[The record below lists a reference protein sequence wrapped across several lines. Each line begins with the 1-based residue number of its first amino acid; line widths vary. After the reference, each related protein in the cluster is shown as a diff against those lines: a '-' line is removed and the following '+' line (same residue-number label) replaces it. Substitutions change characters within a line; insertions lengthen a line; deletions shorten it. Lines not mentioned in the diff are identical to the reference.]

1 MLLAQISLTLVIHL
15 YHPLLL
21 ANLLTYILYLYQ
33 AVIDKLFVWFG
44 LLGFMAY
51 QPL

>member
-1 MLLAQISLTLVIHL
+1 MLKSFSIILAKEGDMLKNPGLWKIVLKEDIKQASI
-15 YHPLLL
+15 
-21 ANLLTYILYLYQ
+21 IL
-33 AVIDKLFVWFG
+33 VWFG